1 MALSLGTTGP
11 IGFESW
17 LHDALLF
24 IPCNIKVIKV
34 MMVIKVVQV
43 IQVIKVINVIKVIK
57 VIKVMMVIKVV
68 QVIKVMMVIKV
79 VQVIK
84 VIKVINEIP
93 CNIKARKLPTSQ
105 PKAGDCCCRITSFFL
120 SAWCDV
126 SNLNPVTYI

>member
-34 MMVIKVVQV
+34 IKVMMVIKVVQV

-57 VIKVMMVIKVV
+57 
-68 QVIKVMMVIKV
+68 VIKVMMVIKV

-105 PKAGDCCCRITSFFL
+105 PKAGDCCCRITSFFYQRG
-120 SAWCDV
+120 AM
-126 SNLNPVTYI
+126 

>member
-24 IPCNIKVIKV
+24 IPCN
-34 MMVIKVVQV
+34 
-43 IQVIKVINVIKVIK
+43 IKVIK

-105 PKAGDCCCRITSFFL
+105 PKAADCCCRITFFYQRG
-120 SAWCDV
+120 AM
-126 SNLNPVTYI
+126 

>member
-34 MMVIKVVQV
+34 IMVMMVIKVVQV
-43 IQVIKVINVIKVIK
+43 IKVMKVIK

-105 PKAGDCCCRITSFFL
+105 PKAADCCCRITFFYQRG
-120 SAWCDV
+120 AM
-126 SNLNPVTYI
+126 